1 MSRSR
6 QQALFYSGGMHLA
19 LLIFAIFGLPDLFTD
34 QEEPEVIEIVLAD
47 DIPISDKRN
56 APNVTPT
63 PPKPKEAPKKQ
74 TEAPT
79 SKPTPPKPKQEVE
92 TVKIPDKKAEPKKEE
107 KKKEEKPEKP
117 EVDPLDSVLKD
128 LAEDAREAPVVDVK
142 KPIHST
148 ANYDPSQPMSR
159 TETDAIIKQ
168 IADNWTV
175 LAGAKDDYTLAVKI
189 KVKLLPDGTVQLAAL
204 APEDQARANRDP
216 VFRAAATRALQA
228 VRKSSPIKN
237 LPTDKY
243 ATWKDMELNFDPR
256 NLLY

>member
-1 MSRSR
+1 MSRSQ
-6 QQALFYSGGMHLA
+6 QQAFFYSGGMHLA
-19 LLIFAIFGLPDLFTD
+19 LLIFAIFGLPDLFSD
-34 QEEPEVIEIVLAD
+34 YEEPEVIEIVLAD

-63 PPKPKEAPKKQ
+63 PPKKDMPKKQ

-79 SKPTPPKPKQEVE
+79 AKPTPPKPKQEVE
-92 TVKIPDKKAEPKKEE
+92 TVKIPDKKAEPEPKKE
-107 KKKEEKPEKP
+107 KKPEKETP
-117 EVDPLDSVLKD
+117 QVDPLDSVLKD

-189 KVKLLPDGTVQLAAL
+189 KVKLLPDGTVQFVTLS
-204 APEDQARANRDP
+204 PDDQARANRDP